1 MVTWTMNDNEK
12 LKSTIKKNLD
22 VRASDETHDHMRSI
36 VLDAHGRA
44 RETASANPLTL
55 TRSILMKNPIT
66 KLAIATAVAVA
77 VLIGIGVF
85 TSSGSG
91 VVWAE
96 VAQRVQASRGVIFR
110 LTEEIE
116 PDPYSQRVDFSIN
129 HYSSTQ
135 ARLDRYIGDE
145 VANTMYNNCD
155 TKTVILVDHVHKSYV
170 QDTNAKGMPDS
181 LGIADP
187 NNMIERFLATEH
199 RELGQRTIDGVLCEG
214 IETTD
219 TALYG
224 TKNPPDSLTAQIW
237 VSVETGYPVRCESE
251 HVRDNGQKRLKWV
264 TDQFQWD
271 VDLDEQLFE
280 PDVPADYID
289 ISPDEW

>member
-12 LKSTIKKNLD
+12 LKDIIRDNLD
-22 VRASDETHDHMRSI
+22 VRADERTYDHMRNT
-36 VLDAHGRA
+36 VLDAHEHTGR
-44 RETASANPLTL
+44 TASASSLAL

-66 KLAIATAVAVA
+66 KLAIAAALVAA
-77 VLIGIGVF
+77 VLVGISLF
-85 TSSGSG
+85 SSSGSG

-129 HYSSTQ
+129 HYSSTK
-135 ARLDRYIGDE
+135 ARLDRYIGGQI
-145 VANTMYNNCD
+145 VNTMYNDCG
-155 TKTVILVDHVHKSYV
+155 TKTVILVDHSHKSYV
-170 QDTNAKGMPDS
+170 QDTNAKDMPDS

-199 RELGQRTIDGVLCEG
+199 RELGQKTIDGVLCEG

-224 TKNPPDSLTAQIW
+224 TRNPPDSLTAQIW

-251 HVRDNGQKRLKWV
+251 HIRDDGQKRLKWV
-264 TDQFQWD
+264 SDQFQWD
-271 VDLDEQLFE
+271 VELDEQIFE
-280 PDVPADYID
+280 PDVPAGYID
-289 ISPDEW
+289 ISPNEW